1 MRKKLLFPVT
11 FLIFGFA
18 ILWAQVNPEG
28 KKISSIKIEVIG
40 PNTVGKSFVLQN
52 LQVESGGEY
61 EGSAIDRSIRN
72 LTSSGTVNDV
82 RVFIDQDLS
91 SENEIALIFKVWTK
105 SRIKS
110 VLFEGNDKLSDR
122 SLEKIISLN
131 AGDLMDEATLK
142 SDLSLLK
149 ERYLEKGYWNSI
161 IDSQIIRDGKSENV
175 SILYKIV
182 EETKERFLRFFLQ
195 EISRFLQVISSMT

>member
-1 MRKKLLFPVT
+1 MRKKLLFPIT

-18 ILWAQVNPEG
+18 ILWVKLTQRV

-105 SRIKS
+105 SRIKAFYLKVMTS
-110 VLFEGNDKLSDR
+110 FL
-122 SLEKIISLN
+122 I
-131 AGDLMDEATLK
+131 EA
-142 SDLSLLK
+142 
-149 ERYLEKGYWNSI
+149 
-161 IDSQIIRDGKSENV
+161 
-175 SILYKIV
+175 
-182 EETKERFLRFFLQ
+182 LRK
-195 EISRFLQVISSMT
+195 